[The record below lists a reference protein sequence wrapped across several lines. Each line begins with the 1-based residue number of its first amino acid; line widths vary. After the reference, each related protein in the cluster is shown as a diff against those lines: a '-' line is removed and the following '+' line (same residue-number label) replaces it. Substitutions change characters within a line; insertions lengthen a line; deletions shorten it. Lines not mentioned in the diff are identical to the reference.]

1 MTVRRVGMCLTL
13 LASLGLVAWSVGPG
27 LPYPLDGDSYT
38 GIRRLTAYRMIQ
50 DGAMRGSLRLP
61 PGARLP
67 SSAIRLR
74 LMGVN
79 ESFDL
84 TASTPQNPELQ
95 AALERIVGSR
105 HPSYRVA
112 LVDLTDPLRP
122 RYAAIRADQGYIPG
136 SVGKLVVMTGLFNE
150 LRQRFPSDTAARAAL
165 LRNTEVLADKWV
177 IPNSH
182 EVPVGNDAMTSVIH
196 RAIRVG
202 DTFSLWEWVDHM
214 VSPSSN
220 AAGSMVWKHAMLL
233 DAFGSAYPVPVAR
246 EDSFFAATPKSALT
260 DRAISVVET
269 PLLAAGIDT
278 AGLRNRTM
286 FTNTAQRIVPGRGS
300 HATPHELVR
309 WLIKLEQGKVVDA
322 WSSREMKKLL
332 YFTRRRYRYAASPAL
347 ADAAV
352 YFKSGS
358 LYQCQPEAGY
368 TCGKYRGNK
377 MNLMHS
383 VAIVESPAVP
393 KPGETQL
400 FYVISMM
407 SDKPKVNSAAEH
419 QEIATQIERLL
430 RSQHSVTP

>member
-1 MTVRRVGMCLTL
+1 MSAKRTGILATL
-13 LASLGLVAWSVGPG
+13 LAAAGLGAWTVGSVP
-27 LPYPLDGDSYT
+27 PYPLDGDGHT

-50 DGAMRGSLRLP
+50 DGTMRGSLRLP
-61 PGARLP
+61 PGAKLP
-67 SSAIRLR
+67 SSAVRLR
-74 LMGVN
+74 LKGVN

-84 TASTPQNPELQ
+84 TASTPLDPELQ

-105 HPSYRVA
+105 HPSYRLA
-112 LVDLTDPLRP
+112 LVDLTDPLEP

-150 LRQRFPSDTAARAAL
+150 LRQRFPTDTAARAAL
-165 LRNTEVLADKWV
+165 LRETKIVADRFV

-182 EVPVGNDAMTSVIH
+182 EVPVVNETMTGVTH

-220 AAGSMVWKHAMLL
+220 AAGSVVWKHAMLL
-233 DAFGSAYPVPVAR
+233 DAFGPAYPVPVTR
-246 EDSFFAATPKSALT
+246 EDSFFNATPKSALS
-260 DRAISVVET
+260 DRAVSVVET
-269 PLLAAGIDT
+269 PLFAAGIDT
-278 AGLRNRTM
+278 AGLRHRTM
-286 FTNTAQRIVPGRGS
+286 FTGTAQRIVPGRGS
-300 HATPHELVR
+300 HATPRELVR
-309 WLIKLEQGKVVDA
+309 WLIKLEQGKLVDT
-322 WSSREMKKLL
+322 WSSGEMKKLM
-332 YFTRRRYRYAASPAL
+332 YFTRRRYRYASSPAL

-358 LYQCQPEAGY
+358 LYQCRPEPNY

-383 VAIVESPAVP
+383 VAIVESPAVA
-393 KPGETQL
+393 KAGEKQL
-400 FYVISMM
+400 FYIISMM

-430 RSQHSVTP
+430 RSHHSEKP